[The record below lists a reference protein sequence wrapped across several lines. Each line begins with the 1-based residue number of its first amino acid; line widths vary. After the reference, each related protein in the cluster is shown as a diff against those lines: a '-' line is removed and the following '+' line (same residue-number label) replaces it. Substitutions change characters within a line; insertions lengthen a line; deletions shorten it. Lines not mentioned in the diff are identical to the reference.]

1 MVTRL
6 AQKYKITCDRCGKE
20 HVREEGVM
28 DDAVFCNITIS
39 NDIRRVAI
47 ADLCEDCYKEF
58 EEFVENF
65 FDEVNKHDE

>member
-6 AQKYKITCDRCGKE
+6 AQKYKITCERCGKE

-28 DDAVFCNITIS
+28 DDAVFRHITIS
-39 NDIRRVAI
+39 NEIEFLAR
-47 ADLCEDCYKEF
+47 ADLCGECY
-58 EEFVENF
+58 EELCVFVENF